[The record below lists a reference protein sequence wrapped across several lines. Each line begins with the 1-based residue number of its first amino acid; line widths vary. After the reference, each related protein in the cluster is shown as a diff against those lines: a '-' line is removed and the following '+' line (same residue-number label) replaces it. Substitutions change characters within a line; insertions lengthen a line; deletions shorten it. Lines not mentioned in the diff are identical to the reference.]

1 MERLTDLPNIGSVL
15 AGNLER
21 IGVTTPDQ
29 LWGMGEAK
37 AFVKIC
43 AQVNPEACRYQME
56 ALASAVAEWK
66 ANCRQEKRRNG
77 SADIKHCGENHSCFK

>member
-1 MERLTDLPNIGSVL
+1 ML
-15 AGNLER
+15 AGNVER
-21 IGVTTPDQ
+21 IDVTTPDQ
-29 LWGMGEAK
+29 LWEMGEAK